1 MLHLSIDNLTGAF
14 LSGPEQSLALL
25 LKMTNT
31 ALKKINITQWAVLA
45 ILDSVPQQKTQ
56 TLYWI
61 LINNVQFEFNQY
73 FIFREKS
80 VYSFSHMILC

>member
-31 ALKKINITQWAVLA
+31 ALKKINITQWGNLK
-45 ILDSVPQQKTQ
+45 ISSSKKPQ
-56 TLYWI
+56 TLYIDDHWYNTQI
-61 LINNVQFEFNQY
+61 SGN
-73 FIFREKS
+73 
-80 VYSFSHMILC
+80 